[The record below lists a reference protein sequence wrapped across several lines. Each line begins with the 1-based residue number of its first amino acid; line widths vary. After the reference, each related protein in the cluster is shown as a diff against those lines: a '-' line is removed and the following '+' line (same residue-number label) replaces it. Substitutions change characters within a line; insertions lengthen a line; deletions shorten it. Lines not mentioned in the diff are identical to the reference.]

1 MFFKRMELNGFKS
14 FADPVTIEFTEGMT
28 CIVGP
33 NGSGKSNIS
42 DAIRWVL
49 GEQSPKLLRGGKME
63 EVIFAGTQ
71 NRKPKGLAEVTLVID
86 NTDHTLPIDYAE
98 VGITRRMYRSGESE
112 YMINRTPCR
121 LRDIRELIMDTG
133 IGVEGYSIIGQ
144 GKIADIVSNK
154 MDSRREIFEEAAGIV
169 KYRTRKAETE
179 RKLENASQNL
189 ARVNDIASEIE
200 GRIGGLQ
207 KESEK
212 AQEYLS
218 IRDRYR
224 DVEINIILKNIESAD
239 SKTQAVRSEMQ
250 ELDAVLEEA
259 RKHREELEAQLR
271 ALREK
276 NAASEEALDELRAKL
291 SRMAEEIHFIENRED
306 LNNERYAALERDRV
320 RIEGEQTAAEEK
332 LQREQANLD
341 EMQKA
346 AGEVARSEQ
355 AARATAEEKEA
366 AALVVQQELAEKDRA
381 LEEARAQIL
390 ELSAAIRSFDAE
402 CASIDS
408 LRQTLQRRLERLQ
421 EDETLSE
428 AQSLQEKL
436 QQTEAQLQEEESAR
450 AELLASLSK
459 EEEKKA
465 ALEQALSAAWT
476 VIEDKKIDAG
486 KLAARH
492 KLLEELERSYEG
504 YSGAVRFMMQQK
516 MDGIIGTAGELLN
529 VPKGWEL
536 AIETALGGNVQNIVC
551 DSDASAKKAIALLK
565 ERKAGRLTFLPADS
579 IQPAPVADTSAIQG
593 MDGFLGVAGERV
605 SCKGGYENIVDY
617 LLGKCVV
624 CRDLDSALK
633 MSKVSR
639 ALRFVTLEGEHINPA
654 GAITGGSFK
663 NNTANILS
671 RKAEKEELEKKIEK
685 TQSELKKAQQT
696 QEESRSAL
704 DACKASLQQMR
715 IQSGASDTRIA
726 VLQQE
731 VQQLRISGKEAREA
745 DSRRLAEQA
754 DLKREIAEADKSIAS
769 AHASAAEKAEEKT
782 QAESLAET
790 LASASD
796 AVRVRF
802 EEAQAACTAAR
813 MEENSASV
821 RLRSAKDLEER
832 VRASL
837 EEIRAD
843 IASKQAELV
852 RIAEQKAEIEGF
864 AGEAAA
870 SLKEKQ
876 AEKAS
881 LEEEEK
887 ALSESRKTDQEKAG
901 ALEEERIRQDSTL
914 YEHQVNKHE
923 AQVRLARFDAQ
934 TESLKEK
941 LWEEF
946 EISLA
951 QARDLADPEFVMSRG
966 MKESR
971 EYRERLREL
980 GDVNVG
986 AIEEYKAVSERY
998 AFLTGQR
1005 DDLNRAIGEL
1015 TDVINDIDRTI
1026 RARFKES
1033 FDAVVTNFERTFTE
1047 LFKGGHARLT
1057 LEDPSNPLESAI
1069 EIEAQP
1075 PGKKLQN
1082 MNLLSGGEKT
1092 MTAIALMF
1100 AVLRA
1105 KPTPFCILDEVE
1117 AALDEAN
1124 IDAFARYL
1132 KKFADT
1138 QFALITHQKATM
1150 EYADVLYGV
1159 TMPEQGITRI
1169 LSLKLGDHF
1178 DID

>member
-49 GEQSPKLLRGGKME
+49 GEQSPKMLRGGKME

-71 NRKPKGLAEVTLVID
+71 SRKPKGLAEVTLVID
-86 NTDHTLPIDYAE
+86 NSDHTLPIDYSE

-144 GKIADIVSNK
+144 GKIADIISNK

-169 KYRTRKAETE
+169 KYRTKKAETE
-179 RKLENASQNL
+179 RRLDSASQNL

-239 SKTQAVRSEMQ
+239 SKTAAVRTEM
-250 ELDAVLEEA
+250 EELGSVLDAD
-259 RKHREELEAQLR
+259 RSRREELEAQLR

-276 NAASEEALDELRAKL
+276 NTQSEAALDDLRAKL
-291 SRMAEEIHFIENRED
+291 TRMAEEIHFIESRED
-306 LNNERYAALERDRV
+306 LNNERSAALERDRV
-320 RIEGEQTAAEEK
+320 RIEGEKALAEEK
-332 LQREQANLD
+332 LQREQSNLD
-341 EMQKA
+341 EMRRSA
-346 AGEVARSEQ
+346 EAVAEGEA
-355 AARATAEEKEA
+355 AARKSAEEKEA
-366 AALVVQQELAEKDRA
+366 AAEAVQQELNEKDKA
-381 LEEARAQIL
+381 LESARAQIL
-390 ELSAAIRSFDAE
+390 ELSAALSSSAAE
-402 CASIDS
+402 SAS
-408 LRQTLQRRLERLQ
+408 LENLKQTLARRLDRLK
-421 EDETLSE
+421 EDEGLSE
-428 AQSLQEKL
+428 AESL
-436 QQTEAQLQEEESAR
+436 SAR
-450 AELLASLSK
+450 LKEAEAELADAK
-459 EEEKKA
+459 ESRAQIQSGLKEAEEQRT
-465 ALEQALSAAWT
+465 ALEKELSAALS
-476 VIEDKKIDAG
+476 VIEEKRVDAG

-504 YSGAVRFMMQQK
+504 YNGAVRFMIQQK
-516 MDGIIGTAGELLN
+516 MPGIIGTAGELLN

-551 DSDASAKKAIALLK
+551 DNDASAKKAIALLK
-565 ERKAGRLTFLPADS
+565 SQKAGRLTFLPADS
-579 IQPAPVADTSAIQG
+579 IEPGPAADTSAIQG
-593 MDGFLGVAGERV
+593 MDGFLGVASERV
-605 SCKGGYENIVDY
+605 TCKGGYGNIVEY

-633 MSKVSR
+633 MSKESR

-663 NNTANILS
+663 NNTANIIS
-671 RKAEKEELEKKIEK
+671 RKAEREELEKQIAKAEK
-685 TQSELKKAQQT
+685 ELKKAQ
-696 QEESRSAL
+696 EERDARRKAL
-704 DACKASLQQMR
+704 DDCLATLQDLQAKT
-715 IQSGASDTRIA
+715 GAADTQIA
-726 VLQQE
+726 VLE
-731 VQQLRISGKEAREA
+731 KEAQQLKASGKEARDA

-754 DLKREIAEADKSIAS
+754 DLEKEIAEADKNVAAIR
-769 AHASAAEKAEEKT
+769 ASAAGKSEEKEQAEALAEKLAAEAEE
-782 QAESLAET
+782 
-790 LASASD
+790 
-796 AVRVRF
+796 VRARYD
-802 EEAQAACTAAR
+802 EAQAACTAAR
-813 MEENSASV
+813 MEENSAAV
-821 RLRSAKDLEER
+821 RLRGARELEER
-832 VRASL
+832 VKAAL
-837 EEIRAD
+837 DEIRAD
-843 IASKQAELV
+843 LAAKDASLENIAA
-852 RIAEQKAEIEGF
+852 QKAEIEGF

-876 AEKAS
+876 EAKAA
-881 LEEEEK
+881 LEEEERVL
-887 ALSESRKTDQEKAG
+887 AESRRKDQEQAG
-901 ALEEERIRQDSTL
+901 ELEEERIRQDSVL
-914 YEHQVNKHE
+914 YEHQVSKHDAE
-923 AQVRLARFDAQ
+923 VRLARFDAQ

-946 EISLA
+946 EMSFA
-951 QARDLADPEFVMSRG
+951 QAQDLADPDFVMSRG
-966 MKESR
+966 MRESR
-971 EYRERLREL
+971 EYKERLREL

-998 AFLTGQR
+998 EFLTAQR
-1005 DDLNRAIGEL
+1005 DDLNQAIEEL
-1015 TDVINDIDRTI
+1015 TSVINDIDRTI

-1033 FDAVVTNFERTFTE
+1033 FDAVVANFETTFTE

-1100 AVLRA
+1100 AVLKA

-1124 IDAFARYL
+1124 IDAFSRYL

-1159 TMPEQGITRI
+1159 TMPEQGITKV
-1169 LSLKLGDHF
+1169 LSLKLGDQF